1 MIRYMPAVSYRIY
14 KLVRAVLRVRCHKA
28 ELIFSG
34 YLIKLG
40 KQFCKAEII
49 FLAVRIHVL
58 SEQ

>member
-40 KQFCKAEII
+40 KQLCKAEII
-49 FLAVRIHVL
+49 FLAV
-58 SEQ
+58 